1 PLTKM
6 VKNYTYIDQQDELD
20 KLLNELSKEPSHP
33 YHSLPEDVKKECLR
47 EVQLNICEKALND
60 AFKKAFPQEKKA
72 RKPRHKKQDDSTS
85 STEQQ

>member
-1 PLTKM
+1 M

-60 AFKKAFPQEKKA
+60 AFKKAFPQEKK
-72 RKPRHKKQDDSTS
+72 
-85 STEQQ
+85 